1 MGKKSIHNLLNLE
14 VYLAAYPL
22 HDGPFGKGRYNKALE
37 TYSERRVLYAEWGRA
52 RCWYKEQPLFL
63 IRRYFGEKVGLY
75 FAWVGFYTTMLILP
89 AFVGIFTSLYGL
101 AYMLTN
107 KPTEEACDPNTF
119 GNFTLC
125 PSCMKLCP
133 YDMLKNKCTIT
144 RIVSIF
150 DNSGTVGFSV
160 FMSLWATIFIEFWKR
175 QQVVLAWEWNLS
187 NVDTLTEVVN
197 PEYEAKARVYKLN
210 PVTLRYEPHVPFW
223 ERIGRVA
230 AANVILLF
238 MLILVLCTVMGV
250 IGYRIFMVT
259 FLSSKVTRLT
269 ATIGTTVSASTIN
282 LAVILCM
289 NRVYGWVATRLTDL
303 ERPRTQRDYEY
314 SFAFK
319 MFLFTFLNNY
329 SSLIYIAFFKGRSEN
344 VESPP
349 FNNASFSGDPG
360 REVHWRGY
368 TLDKCEGGCLYEVFV
383 QLATVMLGQQAIRT
397 GNSVVL
403 PIVRAWWRQ
412 RRRRLGKE
420 IVEQKAKLARWEE
433 DYNLDE
439 CPKLAPFDEYLQMT
453 IQFGFVTLFV
463 AAFPL
468 APLFALINNVCEIRL
483 DAYRYSKRLRRP
495 VAERAPNIGAWQA
508 ILRLLARCAVIC
520 NAFLIAFTSEFI
532 PRLVYQVRHSK
543 GLSLS
548 GYVNFTLA
556 TFDTSD
562 YDEAHRPENGTLD
575 GSIVRE
581 CRYAGFREPPGT
593 ENEYR
598 LSGTFWVITT
608 AQLCFVII
616 FEHVVFFITGVVAG
630 MIPAMPK
637 SVAQRMKREQIVVQ
651 DLIAKLQDTDMA
663 AATAAANRARF
674 MSISQ

>member
-1 MGKKSIHNLLNLE
+1 MGTIGQHCKKNGN
-14 VYLAAYPL
+14 VVAG
-22 HDGPFGKGRYNKALE
+22 D
-37 TYSERRVLYAEWGRA
+37 
-52 RCWYKEQPLFL
+52 
-63 IRRYFGEKVGLY
+63 
-75 FAWVGFYTTMLILP
+75 
-89 AFVGIFTSLYGL
+89 
-101 AYMLTN
+101 AYMGS
-107 KPTEEACDPNTF
+107 AHSSDAYSAAI
-119 GNFTLC
+119 GDAYG
-125 PSCMKLCP
+125 SCS
-133 YDMLKNKCTIT
+133 T
-144 RIVSIF
+144 R
-150 DNSGTVGFSV
+150 T
-160 FMSLWATIFIEFWKR
+160 TIFIEFWKR

-210 PVTLRYEPHVPFW
+210 PVTLSVVLQRYEPHVPFW

-238 MLILVLCTVMGV
+238 MLLLVLCTVMGV

-259 FLSSKVTRLT
+259 FLSSKVSRIT
-269 ATIGTTVSASTIN
+269 ATIGTTVSASSIN

-289 NRVYGWVATRLTDL
+289 NRVRGARQ
-303 ERPRTQRDYEY
+303 RPRTQREYEY

-329 SSLIYIAFFKGRSEN
+329 SSLIYIAFFKGR
-344 VESPP
+344 
-349 FNNASFSGDPG
+349 FSGDPG
-360 REVHWRGY
+360 REAHWRGY

-383 QLATVMLGQQAIRT
+383 QLATIMLGQQAIRT
-397 GNSVVL
+397 GNSIVL
-403 PIVRAWWRQ
+403 P
-412 RRRRLGKE
+412 RLGKE
-420 IVEQKAKLARWEE
+420 AAEQKSKLARWEE
-433 DYNLDE
+433 DFNLDE

-495 VAERAPNIGAWQA
+495 VAERAPNIGA
-508 ILRLLARCAVIC
+508 
-520 NAFLIAFTSEFI
+520 AFLIAFTSEFI
-532 PRLVYQVRHSK
+532 PRLVYQVRHCK

-575 GSIVRE
+575 RSIVRE
-581 CRYAGFREPPGT
+581 CRYSAFREPPGS

-598 LSGTFWVITT
+598 LSGNFWIITT

-651 DLIAKLQDTDMA
+651 DLIAKLQDIDMA
-663 AATAAANRARF
+663 AATAVANRERL
-674 MSISQ
+674 MSIYQ

>member
-1 MGKKSIHNLLNLE
+1 
-14 VYLAAYPL
+14 
-22 HDGPFGKGRYNKALE
+22 
-37 TYSERRVLYAEWGRA
+37 
-52 RCWYKEQPLFL
+52 
-63 IRRYFGEKVGLY
+63 
-75 FAWVGFYTTMLILP
+75 
-89 AFVGIFTSLYGL
+89 
-101 AYMLTN
+101 
-107 KPTEEACDPNTF
+107 
-119 GNFTLC
+119 
-125 PSCMKLCP
+125 MKLCP
-133 YDMLKNKCTIT
+133 YDQLKNKCTIQ

-223 ERIGRVA
+223 ERIGRIA

-238 MLILVLCTVMGV
+238 LLVVVLCTVMGV
-250 IGYRIFMVT
+250 IGYRIIMVT
-259 FLSSKVTRLT
+259 YLSSKWSRLT
-269 ATIGTTVSASTIN
+269 AHVATTVSASMIN
-282 LAVILCM
+282 LMVILSL
-289 NRVYGWVATRLTDL
+289 NKLYGWIANRLTDL

-329 SSLIYIAFFKGRSEN
+329 SSLIYISFFKGR
-344 VESPP
+344 
-349 FNNASFSGDPG
+349 FSGDPG
-360 REVHWRGY
+360 SEAHWKGY

-397 GNSVVL
+397 THNIVV
-403 PIVRAWWRQ
+403 PIFKAWWRQ

-420 IVEQKAKLARWEE
+420 IIEPKSQLARWEQ
-433 DYNLDE
+433 DFNLEE
-439 CPKLAPFDEYLQMT
+439 CPKLAPFDEYLEMT

-495 VAERAPNIGAWQA
+495 VAERVPNIGAWQA

-548 GYVNFTLA
+548 GYTNFTLA

-562 YDEAHRPENGTLD
+562 FDDAHRPNNGTLH
-575 GSIVRE
+575 GAIVRE
-581 CRYAGFREPPGT
+581 CRYVGFREPPGT
-593 ENEYR
+593 ENEYQ
-598 LSGTFWVITT
+598 LSETFWVITT
-608 AQLCFVII
+608 AQLCFVVI

-651 DLIAKLQDTDMA
+651 DLIAKLQDSDTA
-663 AATAAANRARF
+663 ASVAATAQLMMN
-674 MSISQ
+674 S

>member
-1 MGKKSIHNLLNLE
+1 MTDSAIANTDISHTLTDTDTALAKSILPTGFPAN
-14 VYLAAYPL
+14 
-22 HDGPFGKGRYNKALE
+22 
-37 TYSERRVLYAEWGRA
+37 
-52 RCWYKEQPLFL
+52 FL
-63 IRRYFGEKVGLY
+63 SCR
-75 FAWVGFYTTMLILP
+75 
-89 AFVGIFTSLYGL
+89 
-101 AYMLTN
+101 
-107 KPTEEACDPNTF
+107 EEACDPNTF

-125 PSCMKLCP
+125 PSCMKHCP

-230 AANVILLF
+230 AANIILLF
-238 MLILVLCTVMGV
+238 MLVLVLCTVTAV
-250 IGYRIFMVT
+250 IGYRIIMVT
-259 FLSSKVTRLT
+259 LLSSKFSRLV
-269 ATIGTTVSASTIN
+269 AHVGTTASASMIN
-282 LAVILCM
+282 LAVILGM
-289 NRVYGWVATRLTDL
+289 NKVYGWVATRLTDL
-303 ERPRTQRDYEY
+303 GESAVLVVAILSDPASNGLGHSAITSTASHSRCSSSRSSTTTRPSYT
-314 SFAFK
+314 SP
-319 MFLFTFLNNY
+319 
-329 SSLIYIAFFKGRSEN
+329 SSK
-344 VESPP
+344 
-349 FNNASFSGDPG
+349 
-360 REVHWRGY
+360 
-368 TLDKCEGGCLYEVFV
+368 EGS
-383 QLATVMLGQQAIRT
+383 QAIRDARRIGEAT
-397 GNSVVL
+397 LSIS
-403 PIVRAWWRQ
+403 IVKAWWRQ

-420 IVEQKAKLARWEE
+420 AAEQKSKLARWEE
-433 DYNLDE
+433 DYNLEE
-439 CPKLAPFDEYLQMT
+439 CPKLAPFDEYLQMS

-562 YDEAHRPENGTLD
+562 FDDVHRPNKSTLNGEL
-575 GSIVRE
+575 VRE
-581 CRYAGFREPPGT
+581 CRYVGFREPSGT
-593 ENEYR
+593 ENEYQ

-651 DLIAKLQDTDMA
+651 DLIAKLQDIDTA
-663 AATAAANRARF
+663 AAAAIANRARL
-674 MSISQ
+674 MSM

>member
-1 MGKKSIHNLLNLE
+1 MRPPRPAL
-14 VYLAAYPL
+14 VP
-22 HDGPFGKGRYNKALE
+22 GPFGKGRYNKATE

-52 RCWYKEQPLFL
+52 RCWYKEQPLSL

-75 FAWVGFYTTMLILP
+75 FAWVGFYTTMLVLP

-144 RIVSIF
+144 RLRSVISSTCLYLNFRDHSI
-150 DNSGTVGFSV
+150 SITLLAVA
-160 FMSLWATIFIEFWKR
+160 ATIFIEFWKR

-210 PVTLRYEPHVPFW
+210 PVTL
-223 ERIGRVA
+223 
-230 AANVILLF
+230 LL
-238 MLILVLCTVMGV
+238 LVLCTVMGV

-259 FLSSKVTRLT
+259 FLSSKVSRIT
-269 ATIGTTVSASTIN
+269 ATIGSTVSASTIN

-303 ERPRTQRDYEY
+303 ERPRTQREYEY

-344 VESPP
+344 GDTSYYYPP
-349 FNNASFSGDPG
+349 IFICGKNIRTMSCCRQHLTFRFIPQ
-360 REVHWRGY
+360 
-368 TLDKCEGGCLYEVFV
+368 CEGGCLYEVFV

-397 GNSVVL
+397 GNSIVV
-403 PIVRAWWRQ
+403 PIVKAWWRQ

-420 IVEQKAKLARWEE
+420 AVEQKSKLARWEE
-433 DYNLDE
+433 DFNLDE
-439 CPKLAPFDEYLQMT
+439 CPKLAPFDEYLQMA

-581 CRYAGFREPPGT
+581 CRCHALP
-593 ENEYR
+593 
-598 LSGTFWVITT
+598 L
-608 AQLCFVII
+608 L
-616 FEHVVFFITGVVAG
+616 
-630 MIPAMPK
+630 
-637 SVAQRMKREQIVVQ
+637 
-651 DLIAKLQDTDMA
+651 
-663 AATAAANRARF
+663 
-674 MSISQ
+674 

>member
-1 MGKKSIHNLLNLE
+1 MGCASVISSTCLYLNFRDHSISITLLA
-14 VYLAAYPL
+14 VA
-22 HDGPFGKGRYNKALE
+22 
-37 TYSERRVLYAEWGRA
+37 
-52 RCWYKEQPLFL
+52 
-63 IRRYFGEKVGLY
+63 
-75 FAWVGFYTTMLILP
+75 
-89 AFVGIFTSLYGL
+89 
-101 AYMLTN
+101 
-107 KPTEEACDPNTF
+107 
-119 GNFTLC
+119 
-125 PSCMKLCP
+125 
-133 YDMLKNKCTIT
+133 
-144 RIVSIF
+144 
-150 DNSGTVGFSV
+150 
-160 FMSLWATIFIEFWKR
+160 ATIFIEFWKR

-238 MLILVLCTVMGV
+238 MLLLVLCTVMGV

-259 FLSSKVTRLT
+259 FLSSKVSRIT
-269 ATIGTTVSASTIN
+269 ATIGSTVSASTIN

-303 ERPRTQRDYEY
+303 ERPRTQREYEY

-329 SSLIYIAFFKGRSEN
+329 SSLIYIAFFKGR
-344 VESPP
+344 
-349 FNNASFSGDPG
+349 FSGDPG
-360 REVHWRGY
+360 REAHWRGY

-397 GNSVVL
+397 GNSIVV
-403 PIVRAWWRQ
+403 PIVKAWWRQ

-420 IVEQKAKLARWEE
+420 AVEQKSKLARWEE
-433 DYNLDE
+433 DFNLDE
-439 CPKLAPFDEYLQMT
+439 CPKLAPFDEYLQMA

-495 VAERAPNIGAWQA
+495 VAERAPNIGA
-508 ILRLLARCAVIC
+508 
-520 NAFLIAFTSEFI
+520 AFLIAFTSEFI

-581 CRYAGFREPPGT
+581 CRYSGFREPPGS

-598 LSGTFWVITT
+598 LSGNFWVITT

-651 DLIAKLQDTDMA
+651 DLISKLQDIDMA
-663 AATAAANRARF
+663 AATAAANRERL
-674 MSISQ
+674 MSIYQ